1 MSQARQVFDT
11 NRIDENSDQDQARV
25 FRTSKKLVMRTDE
38 LSFPDCLDQLILAND
53 INMTFAGIRVDIKPT
68 DVDDAVPIIDVEV
81 GDDHRCLFLGAFHPL
96 SESDVCT
103 LMRQ

>member
-1 MSQARQVFDT
+1 MIS
-11 NRIDENSDQDQARV
+11 
-25 FRTSKKLVMRTDE
+25 
-38 LSFPDCLDQLILAND
+38 
-53 INMTFAGIRVDIKPT
+53 MTFAGIHVDMKPT